1 MNSSINSSI
10 IRATSNFC
18 NMTALT
24 SSKNALRQEIKDILK
39 NINLEEKRKQSAN
52 IFKKVSLKMT
62 YKSMICFRLSKR
74 LCYIFNIIYKSCNF
88 YNITSYHFYSY
99 MR

>member
-1 MNSSINSSI
+1 
-10 IRATSNFC
+10 
-18 NMTALT
+18 MTALT

-74 LCYIFNIIYKSCNF
+74 LCYIFNIINHVTSTILLV
-88 YNITSYHFYSY
+88 ITFTITFSY
-99 MR
+99 MH

>member
-1 MNSSINSSI
+1 MHKCSI

-18 NMTALT
+18 NMAGLT

-39 NINLEEKRKQSAN
+39 NINLEEKQKQSIN

-62 YKSMICFRLSKR
+62 HKSIIYFRLLKR
-74 LCYIFNIIYKSCNF
+74 LCYVFDLINH
-88 YNITSYHFYSY
+88 ITSIRYVLHY
-99 MR
+99 